1 MTQVISVVSSKGGS
15 GKTTT
20 VLNLGVAL
28 AERGRKVV
36 VVDLDPQG
44 AIGLAL
50 DRPDSEWPG
59 LAEHAV
65 EGRPLAELIVS
76 TRLAGFALLPRG
88 RLDPIDTC
96 TYEAFLHS
104 SGKVRDVVSALSPG
118 RDFVLLDTPSGLGAI
133 TRAALAASDWV
144 LMPLQAEPMA
154 LRSVGQ
160 TLRVIEH
167 VSGEENPGLKLLG
180 ILPTMVQLREEA
192 SFNVLRTAWSQLA
205 GVLENA
211 VPRASAFL
219 KASEAGL
226 PVGFMPGRVSPEARR
241 FELVAIEVET
251 LIAESGGAGE
261 VEERPKREL
270 L

>member
-1 MTQVISVVSSKGGS
+1 MTHVISVVSSKGGS

-28 AERGRKVV
+28 AEMGRKVV

-44 AIGLAL
+44 ALGLAL
-50 DRPDSEWPG
+50 DRPDAEWPG
-59 LAEHAV
+59 LAEHAI
-65 EGRPLAELIVS
+65 ERRPLAEVLVE
-76 TRLAGFALLPRG
+76 TRLAGFSLLPRG

-96 TYEAFLHS
+96 SFEAFLHS
-104 SGKVRDVVSALSPG
+104 SGKVREVVGALSAG
-118 RDFVLLDTPSGLGAI
+118 RDFLLLDTPSGLGAI

-160 TLRVIEH
+160 ALRVVEH
-167 VSGEENPGLKLLG
+167 VSGEENPRLKLLG
-180 ILPTMVQLREEA
+180 ILPTMVQLNEEA
-192 SFNVLRTAWSQLA
+192 SFNVLRAAWSRLA

-211 VPRASAFL
+211 VPRAPIFL

-226 PVGFMPGRVSPEARR
+226 PVGFMPGRITPEARR
-241 FELVAIEVET
+241 FGLIAIEIEA
-251 LIAESGGAGE
+251 LIAEASGAGD
-261 VEERPKREL
+261 VDERPKREL